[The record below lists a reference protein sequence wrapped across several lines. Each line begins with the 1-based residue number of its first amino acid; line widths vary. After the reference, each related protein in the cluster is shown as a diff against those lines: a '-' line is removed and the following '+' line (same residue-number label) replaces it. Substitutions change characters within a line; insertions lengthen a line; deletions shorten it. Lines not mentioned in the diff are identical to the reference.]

1 MIRMMGPLQILKGN
15 ACSFFAFQ
23 NAVGAFPPE
32 TADIRPAVVF
42 RNCLFPEEELA
53 HAVVLVRGDVPMYRV
68 LQVTDKGAAM
78 IPPVLIDL
86 FNGRLQGRSVDSQ
99 RMDHWRTVSSD
110 PGIVESRV
118 LSVCYDCLCLMALF
132 RAVIGPRVWLA
143 NHASTE
149 NHAAVT
155 GFETVATDF
164 HPVATDFETAA
175 VEAPARRCP
184 NDDFVTLHLA
194 TRPSLLISRPPLSKL

>member
-15 ACSFFAFQ
+15 TWADACSFFAFQ

-86 FNGRLQGRSVDSQ
+86 FNGRLAGRSVGTLR
-99 RMDHWRTVSSD
+99 RMRS
-110 PGIVESRV
+110 
-118 LSVCYDCLCLMALF
+118 LLCL
-132 RAVIGPRVWLA
+132 G
-143 NHASTE
+143 
-149 NHAAVT
+149 
-155 GFETVATDF
+155 
-164 HPVATDFETAA
+164 
-175 VEAPARRCP
+175 RCA
-184 NDDFVTLHLA
+184 FGRFIYMLRI
-194 TRPSLLISRPPLSKL
+194 RP